1 MKKTISKVSKIF
13 NGGKKSK
20 EDENAS
26 SITPAQ
32 LGEMRGVIPP
42 DYGVQE
48 ATGTTLERN
57 PDISRRLV
65 VHYDSV
71 RMGCRF
77 PLHPLLVELCNRY
90 AIPPGQ
96 ISSNSDESLFGFLV
110 RCHKRG
116 IQPTLKLFL
125 SFFRPHKYDGE
136 LGRGFVSFTA
146 RTNMQFLDSP
156 VDKLDDW
163 FRRFFVVVVPEDLP
177 FPNMWRKK
185 EDKFPSHL
193 FPPRDSELEGVF
205 RLLRK
210 NGYPVPR
217 ALLLKDSYFRGLGFW
232 VSPDIPPQEPSGD
245 TTSSWVP
252 PFRNTQLRRRSS
264 RRDPSP
270 EEDTEGEEVESA
282 TGALSLALAH
292 VAGIGIPCSTESP
305 WEYSPSSSCGGDEA
319 ISQPQTSNILN
330 FANSAAEN
338 IFGTPFGH
346 GDVPLPGTN
355 IHQSFLE
362 TEELIRSS
370 SFGKA
375 TVPSSI
381 RPTAIPGPSIQET
394 GSSSSSQVR
403 HKRGRNSTPL
413 PGSLV
418 SACPPMGTA
427 DDGFLI
433 GQGGQPF
440 PYAREAYQFT
450 GYTSWVGRDFNNKL
464 QEIQQLKR
472 NHPDVVHSPAWPFM
486 QEEYTR
492 MADYVAT
499 SSTQRHSLRLL
510 DRNAALSKELRDFKS
525 RHSICVERPE
535 YDRVLSENDQLHSD
549 RERLAAKVGQRDLN
563 RIHDL
568 KEIEFLRRDLERQ
581 VRERELQVREEAEL
595 HRRRSEEELERT
607 WRRRSEEEAR
617 KAAEEVEQ
625 RWRLQHEET
634 ERQLSQRVNELN
646 LTLMEERRSARS
658 SLDEAR
664 RSLEN
669 ERLIYEGHMA
679 RMEVDRI
686 SDYGRGFYRGG
697 LEVQDKF
704 YGGLEPYSDGLDP
717 WLKFPGVPGPMGPA
731 PSFLLSSPSP

>member
-1 MKKTISKVSKIF
+1 MKKTISKIF
-13 NGGKKSK
+13 NGSRKSK
-20 EDENAS
+20 EDENVS

-32 LGEMRGVIPP
+32 MGEMRGVIPP

-57 PDISRRLV
+57 PDTSRRLV

-77 PLHPLLVELCNRY
+77 PLHPLLIELCNRY

-96 ISSNSDESLFGFLV
+96 ISSNSHESLFGFLA

-125 SFFRPHKYDGE
+125 SFFRPHKYDSE
-136 LGRGFVSFTA
+136 LGRGYLSFTA
-146 RTNMQFLDSP
+146 RTDMQFLDSP

-163 FRRFFVVVVPEDLP
+163 FRRFFVVVVPENLP
-177 FPNMWRKK
+177 FPN
-185 EDKFPSHL
+185 
-193 FPPRDSELEGVF
+193 
-205 RLLRK
+205 

-217 ALLLKDSYFRGLGFW
+217 ALLFKDSNLRGLGYW
-232 VSPDIPPQEPSGD
+232 VSPDTPLQEPSGN

-252 PFRNTQLRRRSS
+252 PFRSTRLCWRSS

-270 EEDTEGEEVESA
+270 EVDTEGEEAGSA
-282 TGALSLALAH
+282 TGALSLALVDQPPLSEEVVVEDVSEDDGLYDFPPGTLRESGFIPGVPHTPLFGWGTSFSAQPMGPLGFH
-292 VAGIGIPCSTESP
+292 PQTSGTLLTGRATGSQGSLEPPHVQVAGIRIQCK
-305 WEYSPSSSCGGDEA
+305 
-319 ISQPQTSNILN
+319 
-330 FANSAAEN
+330 
-338 IFGTPFGH
+338 
-346 GDVPLPGTN
+346 
-355 IHQSFLE
+355 
-362 TEELIRSS
+362 ELIRSS

-375 TVPSSI
+375 TFPSSI

-418 SACPPMGTA
+418 SAGPPMGTA
-427 DDGFLI
+427 DDEFLI
-433 GQGGQPF
+433 GQGSQPF

-472 NHPDVVHSPAWPFM
+472 DHPDVVHSPAWPFM

-492 MADYVAT
+492 M
-499 SSTQRHSLRLL
+499 RHSLRLL

-525 RHSICVERPE
+525 QHSICVEHPE

-581 VRERELQVREEAEL
+581 VR
-595 HRRRSEEELERT
+595 
-607 WRRRSEEEAR
+607 
-617 KAAEEVEQ
+617 
-625 RWRLQHEET
+625 
-634 ERQLSQRVNELN
+634 
-646 LTLMEERRSARS
+646 
-658 SLDEAR
+658 
-664 RSLEN
+664 
-669 ERLIYEGHMA
+669 
-679 RMEVDRI
+679 
-686 SDYGRGFYRGG
+686 
-697 LEVQDKF
+697 
-704 YGGLEPYSDGLDP
+704 
-717 WLKFPGVPGPMGPA
+717 
-731 PSFLLSSPSP
+731 

>member
-20 EDENAS
+20 EDENVS
-26 SITPAQ
+26 TITPAQ

-48 ATGTTLERN
+48 ATSTTLERN

-96 ISSNSDESLFGFLV
+96 ISSNSHESLFGFLA

-125 SFFRPHKYDGE
+125 SFFRPHKYAGE
-136 LGRGFVSFTA
+136 LGWGFVSFTA
-146 RTNMQFLDSP
+146 RTDMQFLDSP

-210 NGYPVPR
+210 NGHPVPR

-232 VSPDIPPQEPSGD
+232 VSPDIPPQEPLGD

-252 PFRNTQLRRRSS
+252 PFRSTRLRRRSS
-264 RRDPSP
+264 RRNPSP
-270 EEDTEGEEVESA
+270 EEHTEGEEVGSA

-292 VAGIGIPCSTESP
+292 QPSLSEEVGVEEVSEDDGLYDFPPGTLRVSGLIPGVPHTP
-305 WEYSPSSSCGGDEA
+305 LFGRGTSSSPQPMGPLVGPFRQGAPLVRKGPLSRLTFRWPGLGFRAAWNLFGNIPPPLAVGGGDEA

-338 IFGTPFGH
+338 IFRTPFGH

-381 RPTAIPGPSIQET
+381 RPIAIPGPSIQET

-418 SACPPMGTA
+418 SAGPPMGTA

-433 GQGGQPF
+433 GQGGQHF
-440 PYAREAYQFT
+440 PYAREAYQFI

-472 NHPDVVHSPAWPFM
+472 NHPGVVHSPAWPFM

-492 MADYVAT
+492 MDDYVAT
-499 SSTQRHSLRLL
+499 SSAQRHSLRLL

-549 RERLAAKVGQRDLN
+549 RERLAAKVGQHDLN

-617 KAAEEVEQ
+617 KAAEEVKQ

-634 ERQLSQRVNELN
+634 ERQLS
-646 LTLMEERRSARS
+646 
-658 SLDEAR
+658 
-664 RSLEN
+664 
-669 ERLIYEGHMA
+669 
-679 RMEVDRI
+679 
-686 SDYGRGFYRGG
+686 
-697 LEVQDKF
+697 
-704 YGGLEPYSDGLDP
+704 
-717 WLKFPGVPGPMGPA
+717 
-731 PSFLLSSPSP
+731 

>member
-20 EDENAS
+20 EDDSVS

-32 LGEMRGVIPP
+32 LGEMRAMIPP

-48 ATGTTLERN
+48 ATGTTLECN
-57 PDISRRLV
+57 PNISRRLV

-77 PLHPLLVELCNRY
+77 PLHPLLIEICTRY

-96 ISSNSDESLFGFLV
+96 ISSNSHESLFGFLA

-125 SFFRPHKYDGE
+125 SSVP
-136 LGRGFVSFTA
+136 TI
-146 RTNMQFLDSP
+146 
-156 VDKLDDW
+156 
-163 FRRFFVVVVPEDLP
+163 PEDLP

-210 NGYPVPR
+210 NGHPVPR
-217 ALLLKDSYFRGLGFW
+217 VLLLKDSYFRGLGYW
-232 VSPDIPPQEPSGD
+232 VSPDIPLQEPSGN
-245 TTSSWVP
+245 TTSSRVP
-252 PFRNTQLRRRSS
+252 PFRVTRTRRASRRSS

-270 EEDTEGEEVESA
+270 EEDTEGEETESVTGAQPLSLVERPPFSGEVVVQDVSDEDGLYDFSPWTLRGPHLIPGVPHLPLFGRGTSSSAQPRGPLGFHPQTGGTLPTRRA
-282 TGALSLALAH
+282 TGSQGSLEPPH
-292 VAGIGIPCSTESP
+292 VQVAGTG
-305 WEYSPSSSCGGDEA
+305 CGEDEA

-346 GDVPLPGTN
+346 GDVPLPGAN

-394 GSSSSSQVR
+394 GSSFSSQVR

-418 SACPPMGTA
+418 SAGPPMGTA
-427 DDGFLI
+427 DDEFLI
-433 GQGGQPF
+433 GQGSQPF

-472 NHPDVVHSPAWPFM
+472 DHPDVVHSPAWPFM

-492 MADYVAT
+492 
-499 SSTQRHSLRLL
+499 LL
-510 DRNAALSKELRDFKS
+510 TFAA
-525 RHSICVERPE
+525 
-535 YDRVLSENDQLHSD
+535 
-549 RERLAAKVGQRDLN
+549 
-563 RIHDL
+563 
-568 KEIEFLRRDLERQ
+568 FL
-581 VRERELQVREEAEL
+581 
-595 HRRRSEEELERT
+595 
-607 WRRRSEEEAR
+607 
-617 KAAEEVEQ
+617 
-625 RWRLQHEET
+625 
-634 ERQLSQRVNELN
+634 
-646 LTLMEERRSARS
+646 
-658 SLDEAR
+658 
-664 RSLEN
+664 
-669 ERLIYEGHMA
+669 
-679 RMEVDRI
+679 
-686 SDYGRGFYRGG
+686 F
-697 LEVQDKF
+697 
-704 YGGLEPYSDGLDP
+704 
-717 WLKFPGVPGPMGPA
+717 
-731 PSFLLSSPSP
+731 

>member
-13 NGGKKSK
+13 NGSKKSK
-20 EDENAS
+20 EDENVS

-32 LGEMRGVIPP
+32 MGEMRGVIPP

-57 PDISRRLV
+57 PNISRRLV

-77 PLHPLLVELCNRY
+77 SLHPLLIEICNRY

-96 ISSNSDESLFGFLV
+96 ISSNSHESLFGFLA

-125 SFFRPHKYDGE
+125 SFFRPHKYDSE
-136 LGRGFVSFTA
+136 LGRGYVSFTA
-146 RTNMQFLDSP
+146 RTDMQFLDSP

-163 FRRFFVVVVPEDLP
+163 FRRFFVVVVPENLP
-177 FPNMWRKK
+177 FPNVWRKK
-185 EDKFPSHL
+185 EDKFLSHT
-193 FPPRDSELEGVF
+193 FPPRDSELDGVY
-205 RLLRK
+205 RLLLK
-210 NGYPVPR
+210 NGHPVPR
-217 ALLLKDSYFRGLGFW
+217 ALLFKDSYFWGLGYW
-232 VSPDIPPQEPSGD
+232 VSPDIPSQEPSGN

-252 PFRNTQLRRRSS
+252 PLRSTRLRRGSRRSS

-270 EEDTEGEEVESA
+270 EVDTEGEEAGSA
-282 TGALSLALAH
+282 NGALSLALVDQPPLSEEVVVEDVSEDDGLYDFPLGTLREFGLIPG

-305 WEYSPSSSCGGDEA
+305 WEYPPSSGCGGDEA

-330 FANSAAEN
+330 FANSTAEN

-346 GDVPLPGTN
+346 GDVPLPGAN

-362 TEELIRSS
+362 TGELIRSS
-370 SFGKA
+370 SFEKA

-394 GSSSSSQVR
+394 GSSSSSHVR
-403 HKRGRNSTPL
+403 HKRGWNSTPL

-418 SACPPMGTA
+418 SAGPPMGTA
-427 DDGFLI
+427 DDEFLI
-433 GQGGQPF
+433 GQGSQPF

-450 GYTSWVGRDFNNKL
+450 GPIML
-464 QEIQQLKR
+464 PL
-472 NHPDVVHSPAWPFM
+472 P
-486 QEEYTR
+486 
-492 MADYVAT
+492 
-499 SSTQRHSLRLL
+499 LL
-510 DRNAALSKELRDFKS
+510 SAIAALSKELRDFKS

-535 YDRVLSENDQLHSD
+535 YDRALSENDQLHSD
-549 RERLAAKVGQRDLN
+549 RERLAAKVGQCDLN

-595 HRRRSEEELERT
+595 HRKRSEEELERT
-607 WRRRSEEEAR
+607 WHRRSEEEAR

-634 ERQLSQRVNELN
+634 ERQLSQQVDELN

-669 ERLIYEGHMA
+669 KRLTYEGHMA
-679 RMEVDRI
+679 RMEADRI

-697 LEVQDKF
+697 LDVQEKF
-704 YGGLEPYSDGLDP
+704 YRGLEPYSDGLDP
-717 WLKFPGVPGPMGPA
+717 
-731 PSFLLSSPSP
+731 